1 MAGDD
6 STQAPVQSVAIKL
19 PSFWTAH
26 PVAWF
31 NQAEAQFNS
40 RSPPITS
47 QQTKFWM
54 VVAALGQDT
63 AGKVQAMVSTPP
75 SDAPYDKL
83 RAKLLKAYELSESQ
97 RAELI
102 LFGPHLGDRRPSDL
116 LTEMT
121 NWLAS
126 ADQDML
132 FRQAFLRKLPK
143 EVRVPL
149 GASQFKNVEE
159 LGEQADRLWL
169 EHQGVLQTHAVE
181 AEDTSPVLEPD
192 QVEAVSHK
200 LPPRPPAFV
209 RRYSKARPR
218 PSSTPHKQPSLPLQS
233 PADHSSPRICSY
245 HGKFGLQARQ
255 CQQPCDFLAL
265 TKNGP
270 PGRI

>member
-6 STQAPVQSVAIKL
+6 TSQAPIQSVAIKL
-19 PSFWTAH
+19 PFFWTAH

-54 VVAALGQDT
+54 VVAALDQDM
-63 AGKVQAMVSTPP
+63 AGKVQALVSTPP

-126 ADQDML
+126 ADHADCML

-149 GASQFKNVEE
+149 GVSQFKNMEE

-169 EHQGVLQTHAVE
+169 EHQAVLQTHAVE
-181 AEDTSPVLEPD
+181 SEDNSPVLEPD

-200 LPPRPPAFV
+200 V
-209 RRYSKARPR
+209 
-218 PSSTPHKQPSLPLQS
+218 QS
-233 PADHSSPRICSY
+233 PAELSSPRICFY
-245 HGKFGLQARQ
+245 HGKFGLQAWQ
-255 CQQPCDFLAL
+255 CQQPCDFLVL
-265 TKNGP
+265 TKNVP